1 MVMIGLC
8 LKCEQRN
15 YGSKLQAMATLQ
27 AFEDL
32 GVEYRILKYLKRD
45 KLFKIKSLPR
55 LFNVVFLNDRYDSWQ
70 KAYSFRKHPDVNKKI
85 EERNS
90 RFKDFDEKYF
100 ERYYVYVD
108 TFRELQ
114 EEVKNY
120 TSVVTC
126 SDQLWS
132 PAALGTNFYNLMFV
146 PDDINKVSYASS
158 FGVSKIPWYQIS
170 RTKRYLQRINHISM
184 REDKGRSIVKELI
197 GRDVPVLMDPVF
209 RYSKYEWEELIPRE
223 NIGLP
228 PYILSYFLGGN
239 VGYRESVKKFAQ
251 KTGLKIVT
259 LPHLDRYV
267 FEDEKMADYPLFDI
281 SPNDFLNLIRNAEYV
296 CTDSFHGCAFSIIAE
311 KKFFVYNRYSDNSLN
326 SKNSRIDT
334 VCSNLGLNDRR
345 VTIATDLYSKI
356 KTDINYNQVRER
368 LLNFQEAMRIY
379 LKSSIV

>member
-1 MVMIGLC
+1 MIGLC

-15 YGSKLQAMATLQ
+15 YGSKLQALATLK

-45 KLFKIKSLPR
+45 RYFKIKSLPR

-70 KAYSFRKHPDVNKKI
+70 KAYSFKKHPDVNKRI
-85 EERNS
+85 EERNT
-90 RFKDFDEKYF
+90 RFKDFDKKYF
-100 ERYYVYVD
+100 EKYYICVD

-114 EEVKNY
+114 KEARNY
-120 TSVVTC
+120 TSIVTC

-146 PDDINKVSYASS
+146 PDDINKVSFASS
-158 FGVSKIPWYQIS
+158 FGVSKIPWYQLG
-170 RTKRYLQRINHISM
+170 RTKKFLRRINHISM
-184 REDKGRSIVKELI
+184 REDRGQYIVKKLI

-209 RYSKYEWEELIPRE
+209 RYSKYEWEKLIPYK
-223 NIGLP
+223 NVGLP

-281 SPNDFLNLIRNAEYV
+281 DPVDFLNLIRNAEYV

-311 KKFFVYNRYSDNSLN
+311 KKFFVYNRYSDNSVN

-334 VCSNLGLNDRR
+334 VCGNLGLNDRR

-356 KTDINYNQVRER
+356 KTDINYNQVREQ
-368 LLNFQEAMRIY
+368 LLNFQEAMKIY
-379 LKSSIV
+379 LQSSIV